1 MSALTVTPLYA
12 LALVALLLVL
22 SARVILRRRDRRI
35 ALGDG
40 DDAELRARVR
50 AQANFAEYVPFALL
64 LMAMAEANGASAPRL
79 HLLGGSLLVGRLLH
93 AWGVGRAKQDL
104 RARTLGMILTFAVL
118 IGAALSAAGLR

>member
-40 DDAELRARVR
+40 DDAELRGRVR

-79 HLLGGSLLVGRLLH
+79 HLLGASFVAGRLLH

-104 RARTLGMILTFAVL
+104 RARTLGMVLTFAVL

>member
-40 DDAELRARVR
+40 DDAELRGRVR

-79 HLLGGSLLVGRLLH
+79 HLLGASLLVGRLLH

-104 RARTLGMILTFAVL
+104 RARTLGMVLTFAVL